1 MTKAP
6 PAEQAMHRD
15 HVAEVVEEDVKLD
28 ASEFDG
34 CWLVIPDHKCKF
46 CCDTH
51 LLVQKHVDADTVVAK
66 SVYLS
71 VWALCWPFES
81 PCLAYVCC
89 PRTFVGLRTSD
100 ADDGSKNS
108 FDYLQGK
115 TDVDRTFP
123 DDMFDDSEEKKAMFR
138 REKPEYYPKAIYYA
152 PGFESRGQRCTKSRK
167 TKANMVN
174 NTWQYSGGSRARSRL
189 WNPHARHF
197 VGAPPLSESEAV
209 RFATYSCLPPCLPP
223 TFDRDLQILAAYYSG
238 SRRKDDRPLT
248 AAEQEDEI
256 VCHATFAGA
265 LEAGNLPVLR
275 RYRAVVGALEPGHA
289 RVLAGNGHLEALQWA
304 RDEGVEFPPN
314 ICVVA
319 ASSGNVDV
327 LKYCKESGAPCDD
340 ADIMFH
346 AVKSGSVE
354 CVEYCLKTLKL
365 PWGDNAIRT
374 ASNSS
379 PEMLGYCLY
388 NGAPEDIDAIR
399 MACHCTDLD
408 VVKVFAESSHPFP
421 SNAETILLSGHTLR
435 QRKEDCDAIEAVCAG
450 KGYSVRYEQMP
461 SD

>member
-34 CWLVIPDHKCKF
+34 CWLVIPDHDRKF
-46 CCDTH
+46 WSDAQI
-51 LLVQKHVDADTVVAK
+51 LVQKHVDADTVVAK
-66 SVYLS
+66 SVELTAF
-71 VWALCWPFES
+71 ALCWPFAW
-81 PCLAYVCC
+81 PCLCYVCC
-89 PRTFVGLRTSD
+89 PPTFVGLRTYD
-100 ADDGSKNS
+100 ADHGSKNS
-108 FDYLQGK
+108 FDYIEAKSDARFLQDPHDISDEYKEYGI
-115 TDVDRTFP
+115 RQ
-123 DDMFDDSEEKKAMFR
+123 
-138 REKPEYYPKAIYYA
+138 EKPKYYQKPIYYA
-152 PGFESRGQRCTKSRK
+152 PGFESRGQRCTKSQK
-167 TKANMVN
+167 TKANALN
-174 NTWQYSGGSRARSRL
+174 NTWRYSGGSRARSRL
-189 WNPHARHF
+189 WIPRTREFSA
-197 VGAPPLSESEAV
+197 APAFSESEAV
-209 RFATYSCLPPCLPP
+209 RFASCCCLPP
-223 TFDRDLQILAAYYSG
+223 TFDRDLEKVAAYYSG

-248 AAEQEDEI
+248 AAEQEDKK
-256 VCHATFAGA
+256 VCDATFAGA

-275 RYRAVVGALEPGHA
+275 RYRAVFGALEPGHA

-354 CVEYCLKTLKL
+354 CVEYCLETLKL
-365 PWGDNAIRT
+365 PWGENAIRT

-379 PEMLGYCLY
+379 PEMLRYCLD
-388 NGAPEDIDAIR
+388 NGAPEDTDAIR
-399 MACHCTDLD
+399 MACRCTDLD
-408 VVKVFAESSHPFP
+408 VVRVFAESSHPFP
-421 SNAETILLSGHTLR
+421 SDAETIDLASYR
-435 QRKEDCDAIEAVCAG
+435 ERKEVCDAIEAVCAK
-450 KGYSVRYEQMP
+450 KGYSVSFEETESP
-461 SD
+461 SPV